1 MPRLRSLL
9 WLPSAYQLFW
19 NAIGGRAYIRTLI
32 GEYVKPQPG
41 NRILDIGCGPGHVL
55 PYLPEVEYTG
65 FDLSPQYIETARQLF
80 PKATFVCARVSQYTL
95 TRRSYFD
102 IVLALGVIH
111 HLDDAEALQ
120 LFQIAREALQPGG
133 RLVTLD
139 GAFVPGQS
147 AVARYLVRH
156 DRGHF
161 MRSEEGYLQLAR
173 KVFPN
178 VDAFTRQDLLRIPY
192 THFIMK
198 CAVPSPARTA
208 AGNSQ

>member
-9 WLPSAYQLFW
+9 SLPSAYRLFW
-19 NAIGGRAYIRTLI
+19 NAIGGRAYIRTLV
-32 GEYVKPQPG
+32 GEYVEPQPG

-65 FDLSPQYIETARQLF
+65 FDLSPQYIETARQRF
-80 PKATFVCARVSQYTL
+80 PQATFVCARVSQYTL
-95 TRRSYFD
+95 PRHSCFD

-111 HLDDAEALQ
+111 HLDGAEAVQ
-120 LFQIAREALQPGG
+120 LFQIARQALAPGG

-147 AVARYLVRH
+147 AVSRYLVRH

-161 MRSEEGYLQLAR
+161 MRTEDGYVRLAR
-173 KVFPN
+173 KVFPE
-178 VDAFTRQDLLRIPY
+178 VDVFIRQDLLRIPY
-192 THFIMK
+192 THIIMK
-198 CAVPSPARTA
+198 CAASSPTRA
-208 AGNSQ
+208 ASGVSP

>member
-1 MPRLRSLL
+1 MHRLHSLL
-9 WLPSAYQLFW
+9 SLPSAYRFFW
-19 NAIGGRAYIRTLI
+19 NAIGGRDYIRILI

-55 PYLPEVEYTG
+55 PYLPDVEYLG
-65 FDLSPQYIETARQLF
+65 FDLSPQYIATARQRF
-80 PKATFVCARVSQYTL
+80 PQATFVCARVSDYAL
-95 TRRSYFD
+95 PRRSYFD
-102 IVLALGVIH
+102 IVLAMGIIH
-111 HLDDAEALQ
+111 HLDDGEALQ
-120 LFQIAREALQPGG
+120 LFQIAREALRPGG
-133 RLVTLD
+133 QLVTLD

-161 MRSEEGYLQLAR
+161 MRSEEGYVQLAR

-178 VDAFTRQDLLRIPY
+178 VDAFIRQDLLRIPY

-198 CAVPSPARTA
+198 CIAPSPAPTA